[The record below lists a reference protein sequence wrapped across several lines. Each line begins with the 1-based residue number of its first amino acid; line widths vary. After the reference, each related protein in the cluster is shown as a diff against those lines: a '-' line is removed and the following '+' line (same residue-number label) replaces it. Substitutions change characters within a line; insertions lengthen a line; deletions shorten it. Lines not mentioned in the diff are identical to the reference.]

1 MQFSDEAILLSS
13 HRHGETA
20 AVAVLLTRAH
30 GRHSGLVRG
39 GGGRRWSPLLQP
51 GAEFR
56 ATWRG
61 RLAEHLG
68 QWALEPGRGHAAA
81 LLEDAGRLAA
91 LSAACA
97 LVEAALPDREPH
109 PALYDGLRAL
119 LGSLDVVADPVE
131 WGELYVR
138 WELGLLA
145 ELGYGLDLSSCAV
158 TGATD
163 GLTHVSP
170 RTGRAVSAAAA
181 VPYADRLLRLPGFL
195 GGGPGPNHALAEVLA
210 GLALT
215 GHFLAGQA
223 FAAERHPM
231 PAARGRLVAFLSRD
245 ATIAGV

>member
-1 MQFSDEAILLSS
+1 MQFSDDAILLSS

-20 AVAVLLTRAH
+20 AVAVLLTRDH

-39 GGGRRWSPLLQP
+39 GGGRRWSPLLQA

-56 ATWRG
+56 VTWRG
-61 RLAEHLG
+61 RLSEHLG
-68 QWALEPGRGHAAA
+68 QWTLEPGQAHAAA

-97 LVEAALPDREPH
+97 LTEAALPDREPH
-109 PALYDGLRAL
+109 PALFDGLRAL
-119 LGSLDVVADPVE
+119 LGSLDAVSDPVE

-138 WELGLLA
+138 WELGLLR

-158 TGATD
+158 TGATE

-170 RTGRAVSAAAA
+170 KTGRAVSAAAA
-181 VPYADRLLRLPGFL
+181 APYADRLLRLPGFL
-195 GGGPGPNHALAEVLA
+195 GGGTGANHAMAEVLA

-223 FAAERHPM
+223 FAAHRHAP
-231 PAARGRLVAFLSRD
+231 PAARGRLVAFFSRD
-245 ATIAGV
+245 ATMAGV